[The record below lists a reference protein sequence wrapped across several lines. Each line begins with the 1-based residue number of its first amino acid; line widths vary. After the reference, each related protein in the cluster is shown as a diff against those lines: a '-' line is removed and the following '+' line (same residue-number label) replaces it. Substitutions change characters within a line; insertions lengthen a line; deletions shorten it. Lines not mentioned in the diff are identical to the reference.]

1 MPSVYPAVA
10 SPSVISIVPCAV
22 ARSPVIGVGHPVGA
36 IVVHLD
42 VVVADT
48 SVDGIVAIEVV
59 RIYAAIDHVSVH
71 ADVVI
76 AVVDVDV
83 VLETHASAAAPDP
96 SAIPATTAP
105 AFAAPPSVVKASPA
119 TAVTPVKVQVQP
131 GADSKSDAKGDGW
144 PVVRP
149 AIVND
154 SRIIDGNVDI
164 FRLVGSDRDVVAVL
178 QYSQLLR
185 RLQNSAGGRPAAQ
198 A

>member
-1 MPSVYPAVA
+1 M
-10 SPSVISIVPCAV
+10 
-22 ARSPVIGVGHPVGA
+22 
-36 IVVHLD
+36 
-42 VVVADT
+42 
-48 SVDGIVAIEVV
+48 AIEVV

-131 GADSKSDAKGDGW
+131 GADRKSDAKGDGW

-164 FRLVGSDRDVVAVL
+164 FRLVGSDGDVVVVFQDFL
-178 QYSQLLR
+178 LLR
-185 RLQNSAGGRPAAQ
+185 RLQISCAARQ
-198 A
+198 APQVLHRECHVLWTG